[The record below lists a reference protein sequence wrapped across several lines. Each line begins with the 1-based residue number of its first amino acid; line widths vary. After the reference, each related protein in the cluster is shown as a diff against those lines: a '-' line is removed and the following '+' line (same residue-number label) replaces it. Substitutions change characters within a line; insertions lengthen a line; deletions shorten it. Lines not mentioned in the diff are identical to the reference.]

1 MLKCS
6 ETDQKFPAAREAYQT
21 EGWMQGIRIVSRI
34 KAAILEIRFK
44 LEPCISKVI
53 LFFPLQRQ
61 QVRMVPVTEVHYTWK
76 RRTGKVIKK
85 TKQKNLK

>member
-53 LFFPLQRQ
+53 LFFPF
-61 QVRMVPVTEVHYTWK
+61 TEAASADGARDRGALHLEAAHRK
-76 RRTGKVIKK
+76 G
-85 TKQKNLK
+85 N